1 MTANAIESAK
11 EQVQKAYIA
20 YFGRPADEAGLAY
33 WSNELANGADLS
45 GIINAFGNSA
55 ESQELYSGSTPQ
67 QQVSKIYQQLF
78 NREPEAGGLEY
89 WVGLLDRG
97 AISLQSIALQVLSA
111 AANDDLTLINKKVVV
126 ASQFTNSLTTQGA
139 SHTYKGNEDAQ
150 QARDLLSAVQTS
162 TDVNAIVAEVE
173 AVIDSIYDNEWFE
186 FGGNYTSVYSY
197 LIASNSDETYY
208 IKSQSGSSGP
218 GNGYSRDI
226 FIAQIDKDLTSNN
239 QILLGNSD
247 NQNLSAA
254 AVNTQG
260 GVVVA
265 GSYGSYE
272 AYVASISKDMQ
283 NIQSVKIGTGQ
294 GNVELNGIA
303 SASDGKIVAVGEQ
316 TAEADSTDAYIVV
329 LNPDMSVYAERRI
342 DNPLVVNSRES
353 LDHVK
358 VLSDN
363 SIIAWTDSGDFLKFD
378 QNLQLEKAVSL
389 NVDPQDVVEL
399 DNGNLL
405 FSSNDYNVDMVLMS
419 SDLKPLN
426 AWNDG
431 SGLDFESFA
440 INDEGVVLASANAR
454 FDGAWYPI
462 LAFDVNDFNENQAL
476 VTSTDAK
483 FITTRTGGSKSLDEV
498 LVNGDNFIAI
508 GSNDM
513 FTLKP
518 NHETTPS
525 LASDYRYI
533 ELENTPF
540 MLQELSETSNQ
551 FPYQTGLQLE
561 AFDVSLT
568 GVEDNLMSIPLV
580 GGMNIVLA
588 DTL

>member
-303 SASDGKIVAVGEQ
+303 SANDGKIVAVGEQ

-363 SIIAWTDSGDFLKFD
+363 SIIAWTDDGDFLKFD

-405 FSSNDYNVDMVLMS
+405 FSSYDYNVDMVLMS